1 VCRDELTASG
11 FREVDIEPT
20 NVLNRSDLEDMAGQ
34 LDPALIPE
42 DIDAASTLDELDG
55 VVMSAFIRARKPL

>member
-1 VCRDELTASG
+1 MAGALPEAVCRDELTAAG

-34 LDPALIPE
+34 LDPALIPA
-42 DIDAASTLDELDG
+42 DVDAASTLDELT
-55 VVMSAFIRARKPL
+55 A